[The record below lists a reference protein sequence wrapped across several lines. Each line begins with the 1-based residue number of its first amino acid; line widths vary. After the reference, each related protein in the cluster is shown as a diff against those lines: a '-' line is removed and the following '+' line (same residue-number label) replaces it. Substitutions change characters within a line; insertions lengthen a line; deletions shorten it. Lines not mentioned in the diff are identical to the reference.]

1 MYLEYWQMKALPF
14 ENVPNP
20 AFFYASS
27 IHEEGLSR
35 LVYAVRQGKG
45 AAMVVGDIGCGKT
58 MLAQAL
64 PSQLP
69 PQQYRI
75 VQMRNPALDPLDFL
89 QMVLILFQVPVEDSL
104 SKAKM
109 LHALESNLRME
120 QDKGR
125 HSVLVVDEAQTIKN
139 PDTLDELRML
149 LNLQTPSHF
158 LVNLVLLG
166 QKELEGLVS
175 LCPPLLQRLSIRFR
189 LGPLSAMD
197 TANYIQHRIMV
208 AGAKT
213 VPFTPEA
220 IKKIYEYTHGI
231 PRDINNL
238 SDRTLLAA
246 YIRKQQLADGS
257 IVEEAWHDLQ

>member
-1 MYLEYWQMKALPF
+1 MYLDYWQMKALPF

-27 IHEEGLSR
+27 IHEEALSR

-64 PSQLP
+64 PSQLS
-69 PQQYRI
+69 PQHYRI
-75 VQMRNPALDPLDFL
+75 VHMRNPALDPLDFL
-89 QMVLILFQVPVEDSL
+89 QMVLILFQVPIEPNAH
-104 SKAKM
+104 KARM
-109 LHALESNLRME
+109 LHALENHLKME
-120 QDKGR
+120 QEKGR
-125 HSVLVVDEAQTIKN
+125 FSVLVVDEAQTIKN

-149 LNLQTPSHF
+149 LNMQSPTHF

-166 QKELEGLVS
+166 QKELEGLIS

-189 LGPLSAMD
+189 LGPLSALD
-197 TANYIQHRIMV
+197 TAKYIQHRVMV
-208 AGAKT
+208 AGAKSL
-213 VPFTPEA
+213 PFSSEA
-220 IKKIYEYTHGI
+220 LDRIYLYSQGI

-238 SDRTLLAA
+238 GDRTLLAA
-246 YIRKQQLADGS
+246 YIRKQQLVDGS
-257 IVEEAWHDLQ
+257 TVDEAWHDLQ

>member
-1 MYLEYWQMKALPF
+1 MYLDYWQMKALPF

-27 IHEEGLSR
+27 IHEEALSR

-89 QMVLILFQVPVEDSL
+89 QMVLILFQVPIES
-104 SKAKM
+104 SHNKARM
-109 LHALESNLRME
+109 LYALENYLRME
-120 QDKGR
+120 QEKGR
-125 HSVLVVDEAQTIKN
+125 YSVLIVDEAQTIKN

-149 LNLQTPSHF
+149 LNLQSLSHF

-166 QKELEGLVS
+166 QKELEALIS

-197 TANYIQHRIMV
+197 TAKYIQHRVMV
-208 AGAKT
+208 AGAKD
-213 VPFTPEA
+213 VPFTSEA
-220 IKKIYEYTHGI
+220 IEKIYQYSQGI
-231 PRDINNL
+231 PREINNL
-238 SDRTLLAA
+238 GDRTLLAA
-246 YIRKQQLADGS
+246 YIRKQQFVDGS
-257 IVEEAWHDLQ
+257 TVDEAWYDLQ

>member
-1 MYLEYWQMKALPF
+1 MYLDYWQMKSLPF
-14 ENVPNP
+14 ESIPTP

-27 IHEEGLSR
+27 THEEGLSR

-58 MLAQAL
+58 MLAHAL
-64 PSQLP
+64 SSQLS

-89 QMVLILFQVPVEDSL
+89 QMVLFLFHIPVEGRPNKSI
-104 SKAKM
+104 M
-109 LHALESNLRME
+109 LHALESYLRRE
-120 QDKGR
+120 EERGR

-149 LNLQTPSHF
+149 LNLQSSTHF
-158 LVNLVLLG
+158 LVNLILLG
-166 QKELEGLVS
+166 QKELESLVL

-189 LGPLSAMD
+189 LGPLSAFD
-197 TANYIQHRIMV
+197 TAQYIQHRVMV
-208 AGAKT
+208 AGAQCS
-213 VPFTPEA
+213 PFSTEA
-220 IKKIYEYTHGI
+220 LEKIYQYSHGI

-238 SDRTLLAA
+238 VDRTLLAA
-246 YIRKQQLADGS
+246 YIHKQQVVDVPS
-257 IVEEAWHDLQ
+257 VDEAWYDLQ